1 MTVQNLKVNI
11 QFSNLKKTYKK
22 EPALHIP
29 GKVEIYAGQITTV
42 LGYSASGKSTLL
54 NLLALIDKPDKDTE
68 SLIAISYKGIYTDV
82 KNIKEKKLNNIRKK
96 HYGFIFQSGHLLSHF
111 KVYENIAVP
120 LYLNNHNILFIQERV
135 GGLLEKVF
143 PNTDQGKN
151 PKLQYPRTLSGGQY
165 IRTAVMRGISH
176 DPTILFADEP
186 TGSLDP
192 VTGKK
197 IMDIIIEEWMQE
209 RIEEKSLIMVTH
221 DYGQAYHYSDR
232 ILVLADGRL
241 VMDVYRGQEDEDCFI
256 GKSFRAID
264 DENGKEIEFKD
275 SDQLLKAVEDI
286 SGKTMH
292 KRPDR
297 NSMDDNIKI
306 PGFDVDSGTEGSQ
319 SMFPFK
325 YALKELIYNYK
336 MSIMN
341 LATVS
346 ILVLS
351 ALVIGGVLLGAD
363 REINTMLYTN
373 PLLKRLILYASSNT
387 LEGKISDSVITKD
400 HIGKILSLKSELGSL
415 KFQEPKKDEYG
426 NNIWPRGNVIAGAFP
441 FTDSIFRFYTEVGEL
456 TEPLSGRTVNQD
468 DPLLGYLEFT
478 DNGYS
483 NDLYTPTFFNTDSL
497 EGSEKGYPFGIIISR
512 STMEK
517 ILKYGPS
524 LILDNFSNWGA
535 LLLEIQGDT
544 ESLTKKLLTHILGK
558 ANKIEKFK
566 TISENQLT
574 DEMKEDIVSAFNAII
589 DNITFYKDEVVGSG
603 MDLSLEVQ
611 KGLNSLKEI
620 LEESGDLKKKESDLS
635 DLQKEDIKWLNIAI
649 LKNLFPKILSKSL
662 KPESVCMSYAGGRK
676 VSLELVGVATNIPEG
691 SFLVTDY
698 FQTAFNGRY
707 WITEDLFNTARLGP
721 FSKETSGKIKD
732 KIENYILWKRKK
744 HPLLSV
750 KLEERFMQGEY
761 WFTFFLN
768 SDDKSKLW
776 TKADY
781 EKNLYAGLRY
791 KFPYGAVVP
800 GLEFDEAAYNAEV
813 SEDIEKAMDD
823 QIALTLGVY
832 FNDIEDII
840 KAPEIFR
847 ELNLGVKL
855 GNIESVKQI
864 IKMRNFGFL
873 IFIIVFVLVGFTA
886 GLNIFLSFFQSI
898 QNKISE
904 IGILRAIGASKWLV
918 QRFYLLEALF
928 IWLFSIVIGLGLS
941 MLIGPCGGAYMSNKY
956 EIPSVQPLFYLR
968 YNLISVVLAGS
979 FLLCIFGTYFAVRS
993 TISKITPAEL
1003 VRYQGN

>member
-1 MTVQNLKVNI
+1 MTVQDLKVNI
-11 QFSNLKKTYKK
+11 QFSNLKKTYKE
-22 EPALHIP
+22 EPALYIP

-54 NLLALIDKPDKDTE
+54 NLLALIDTPDKDTE
-68 SLIAISYKGIYTDV
+68 SLINISYKGKLADV
-82 KNIKEKKLNNIRKK
+82 RNIKEKELNNIRKE

-111 KVYENIAVP
+111 KVNENIAVP
-120 LYLNNHNILFIQERV
+120 LYLNSHNTLFIQERV

-143 PNTDQGKN
+143 PDTGQDKN
-151 PKLQYPRTLSGGQY
+151 PKAQYPRTLSGGQY

-197 IMDIIIEEWMQE
+197 IMEIIIDEWMQE

-221 DYGQAYHYSDR
+221 DYVQAYHYSDR

-241 VMDVYRGQEDEDCFI
+241 VMDVYRGKEDEDVFI
-256 GKSFRAID
+256 GKSFCSFD
-264 DENGKEIEFKD
+264 DEYGKNIEFKN
-275 SDQLLKAVEDI
+275 SDQLLKGVESI
-286 SGKTMH
+286 SGKIMH

-297 NSMDDNIKI
+297 NSAGNITKTA
-306 PGFDVDSGTEGSQ
+306 GSDVDSGKAGSQ
-319 SMFPFK
+319 SEFPLR

-341 LATVS
+341 SATIS

-363 REINTMLYTN
+363 REINTMLYKN
-373 PLLKRLILYASSNT
+373 PLLKRLKLYASSNT
-387 LEGKISDSVITKD
+387 LDGKMSDSVITKD
-400 HIGKILSLKSELGSL
+400 HIGKILSIKSELGGL
-415 KFQEPKKDEYG
+415 RFQEPEKGDVG

-441 FTDSIFRFYTEVGEL
+441 FTDSVFRFYTDVGKL
-456 TEPLSGRTVNQD
+456 TEPLSGRTVNWD

-478 DNGYS
+478 DKGYS
-483 NDLYTPTFFNTDSL
+483 NDLYSPTFFNTDSMKRR
-497 EGSEKGYPFGIIISR
+497 GKGYPFGIIISR
-512 STMEK
+512 STMENV
-517 ILKYGPS
+517 LKYGPS
-524 LILDNFSNWGA
+524 FILDNVDNWNA

-544 ESLTKKLLTHILGK
+544 ESLTKKLLSYELK
-558 ANKIEKFK
+558 QANQLEKFK
-566 TISENQLT
+566 STGVNQLT
-574 DEMKEDIVSAFNAII
+574 DEMKEGIVAAFNAIK
-589 DNITFYKDEVVGSG
+589 DNLTFYKDEVAGKGV
-603 MDLSLEVQ
+603 DLSPEVQ
-611 KGLNSLKEI
+611 KKFNNLKEI
-620 LEESGDLKKKESDLS
+620 IKESGELKKKESDLS
-635 DLQKEDIKWLNIAI
+635 DSQKEEIKWLNIAI

-662 KPESVCMSYAGGRK
+662 KPESVCVLYAGGRK
-676 VSLELVGVATNIPEG
+676 VMLELVGVATNIPEG

-698 FQTAFNGRY
+698 FQTAFSGKY
-707 WITEDLFNTARLGP
+707 WTPECLFNTAHLGP
-721 FSKETSGKIKD
+721 FSKEISGKLKE
-732 KIENYILWKRKK
+732 KIVNYIQWKKK
-744 HPLLSV
+744 KYPLLSV
-750 KLEERFMQGEY
+750 KLEERFRQGEY

-768 SDDKSKLW
+768 SDDKTKLW

-781 EKNLYAGLRY
+781 EKNLYSGLRY
-791 KFPYGAVVP
+791 KFPYGVDVP
-800 GLEFDEAAYNAEV
+800 DLKFGEATYNSEVDEG
-813 SEDIEKAMDD
+813 IEKAIDD

-832 FNDIEDII
+832 FNDIDDII

-873 IFIIVFVLVGFTA
+873 IFIIVFVLVGLSA

-898 QNKISE
+898 QNKIPE
-904 IGILRAIGASKWLV
+904 IGILRAIGTSKWMV
-918 QRFYLLEALF
+918 HRFYLLEALF
-928 IWLFSIVIGLGLS
+928 IWLSSLVIGFGLS
-941 MLIGPCGGAYMSNKY
+941 MLIGPFGGAYISNKY
-956 EIPSVQPLFYLR
+956 EIPSAQPLFYLR
-968 YNLISVVLAGS
+968 YDLIIVILVIS
-979 FLLCIFGTYFAVRS
+979 FILCLLGTFIAVGS
-993 TISKITPAEL
+993 TISKITPAEA